1 MANVEGLRVTVQG
14 DLPGDAMEKITDAVR
29 QATLAVIAELD
40 MAPSLHTQSFTGP
53 EVSPQ
58 EFGFD
63 IPGGPATGGLVT
75 GGLVARLSVGEL

>member
-14 DLPGDAMEKITDAVR
+14 DLPGDVMEKITDAVR

-40 MAPSLHTQSFTGP
+40 MAPSLNAQSFTGP

-58 EFGFD
+58 GFGFE
-63 IPGGPATGGLVT
+63 IPGGLVT
-75 GGLVARLSVGEL
+75 GGVVANLSEGEL